1 MFGRLASGLRH
12 ERVAEA
18 ALERPVCRHRRRC
31 HDGGAAHGVSHL
43 EARDGRGATDEEMSA
58 LDQLDQT
65 IDRAADKLQEL
76 AQKAAGQNGLKGKL
90 AEPLAEDA
98 AFLRKL
104 KPSLIAARA
113 RGDAPTDEKPAAGTV
128 TPVAP
133 APKPEKP
140 NGGGPNPWLVVAGA
154 LVAGGGLAE
163 GGRWG
168 GPAPPPG
175 PRGPRA

>member
-1 MFGRLASGLRH
+1 
-12 ERVAEA
+12 V
-18 ALERPVCRHRRRC
+18 
-31 HDGGAAHGVSHL
+31 
-43 EARDGRGATDEEMSA
+43 TA
-58 LDQLDQT
+58 LDQLDHT

-76 AQKAAGQNGLKGKL
+76 ADKAAGQNGLKGKL

-113 RGDAPTDEKPAAGTV
+113 RGEAPKNEKPAAGTV

-133 APKPEKP
+133 PAEPKPKGKA

-154 LVAGGGLAE
+154 LVAGIALAKWIDWR
-163 GGRWG
+163 GH
-168 GPAPPPG
+168 AH
-175 PRGPRA
+175 PRD

>member
-18 ALERPVCRHRRRC
+18 ALERPVCRDRRRR

-43 EARDGRGATDEEMSA
+43 EARDGRGAPDEEVSA

-113 RGDAPTDEKPAAGTV
+113 RGEAPTGEKPVPGTV
-128 TPVAP
+128 TPIAP
-133 APKPEKP
+133 PSEPKPKKAD
-140 NGGGPNPWLVVAGA
+140 GDGPNPWL
-154 LVAGGGLAE
+154 
-163 GGRWG
+163 
-168 GPAPPPG
+168 
-175 PRGPRA
+175 